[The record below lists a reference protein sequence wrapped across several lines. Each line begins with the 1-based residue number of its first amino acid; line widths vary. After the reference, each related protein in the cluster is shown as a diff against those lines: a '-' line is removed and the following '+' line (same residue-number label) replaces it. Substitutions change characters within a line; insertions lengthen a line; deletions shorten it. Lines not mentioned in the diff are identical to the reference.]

1 MQTLL
6 NKDLASYFFYY
17 CFFFFHM
24 GMSFRP
30 IKISLIIKDFI
41 SSRCLL
47 HESNNDLRGLPF
59 PPQNIHYTI
68 GK

>member
-6 NKDLASYFFYY
+6 NEDLASYFIYY
-17 CFFFFHM
+17 HLFFQM
-24 GMSFRP
+24 GMPFRP

-47 HESNNDLRGLPF
+47 HHREMKV
-59 PPQNIHYTI
+59 TMT
-68 GK
+68 